1 MKNAVKG
8 AANGARPRPGSG
20 AQLLLGEEFGEG
32 RGAGRRRRGFGNGR
46 PRAANGAVNGAAK
59 RPANGAAPAARR
71 LTLTGQA
78 SAVVFVEQMLR
89 QAVAFGASDAHLEKY
104 EHCARLRYRLD
115 GVLRRIETGAFLFNE
130 YTSVSTRIKLLA
142 GLDIA
147 EHRLPQDGRFSF
159 SCEHGAAD
167 VRVSVVPLI
176 SGERIVLRIL
186 DSGGFDSA
194 LDHLGM
200 GGAELAL
207 FRRAL
212 RMSQGMILVT
222 GPTGSG
228 KTTTLYAAL
237 RELNGEPG
245 GELGGAPGGAP
256 GGEGINILTA
266 EDPVER
272 RIEGI
277 NQVEVRESIGLG
289 FADALRAFL
298 RQDPEVILV
307 GEIRDL
313 ETADI
318 AMKAGLTGHLVMST
332 LHTASVA
339 GTITRLVNIGLP
351 EYLVGAALTLVVSQ
365 RLVRAICPHCREPC
379 PAQALPPLP
388 PALVAAQLHRGRGC
402 AHCHHTGHA
411 GRCAI
416 YEMVMMDED
425 LRRAVSAYSA
435 APAKVTQQINE
446 RRLCSLQEAGQKLLR
461 DGVISPAEYVRVL
474 T

>member
-1 MKNAVKG
+1 MNGSAKGAVK
-8 AANGARPRPGSG
+8 R
-20 AQLLLGEEFGEG
+20 L
-32 RGAGRRRRGFGNGR
+32 
-46 PRAANGAVNGAAK
+46 
-59 RPANGAAPAARR
+59 ANGAAPAARR
-71 LTLTGQA
+71 LALTGQA

-104 EHCARLRYRLD
+104 ERCARLRYRLD

-159 SCEHGAAD
+159 ACEHGAAD
-167 VRVSVVPLI
+167 VRVSAVPLI
-176 SGERIVLRIL
+176 SGERIVLRLL

-194 LDHLGM
+194 LDRLGM
-200 GGAELAL
+200 GGGELAL

-237 RELNGEPG
+237 RELNGELS
-245 GELGGAPGGAP
+245 GELSGEFN
-256 GGEGINILTA
+256 GEGINILTA

-365 RLVRAICPHCREPC
+365 RLVRAICPRCREPC

-388 PALVAAQLHRGRGC
+388 PALGAAQLHHGRGC

-411 GRCAI
+411 GRRAV

-425 LRRAVSAYSA
+425 LRRAVSGYST
-435 APAKVTQQINE
+435 APAKVTQQVNE
-446 RRLCSLQEAGQKLLR
+446 RRLCSLEEAGLKLLR
-461 DGVISPAEYVRVL
+461 EGVISPAEYVRVL

>member
-1 MKNAVKG
+1 MTG
-8 AANGARPRPGSG
+8 AAKTAGPQPGNG
-20 AQLLLGEEFGEG
+20 AQLLFSEGFNEGFGEG
-32 RGAGRRRRGFGNGR
+32 RGEGPRRPGPGRSG
-46 PRAANGAVNGAAK
+46 PRAMNGAAKNAVK

-71 LTLTGQA
+71 LALTGQA

-115 GVLRRIETGAFLFNE
+115 GVLRRIETGAFLFSE
-130 YTSVSTRIKLLA
+130 YTSISTRIKLLA

-159 SCEHGAAD
+159 ACEHGAAD
-167 VRVSVVPLI
+167 VRVSAVPLI

-194 LDHLGM
+194 LDRLGM
-200 GGAELAL
+200 GGGELAL

-237 RELNGEPG
+237 RELNGEPS
-245 GELGGAPGGAP
+245 GELGGEL

-365 RLVRAICPHCREPC
+365 RLVRAICPHCREVC
-379 PAQALPPLP
+379 PAPSLPPLP
-388 PALVAAQLHRGRGC
+388 PALVAAPLHRGRGC

-411 GRCAI
+411 GRRAI

-435 APAKVTQQINE
+435 APAQVTQQVNE
-446 RRLCSLQEAGQKLLR
+446 RRLCSLQEAGLNLLR
-461 DGVISPAEYVRVL
+461 DGVISPEEYVRVL

>member
-1 MKNAVKG
+1 VNG
-8 AANGARPRPGSG
+8 AANGA
-20 AQLLLGEEFGEG
+20 
-32 RGAGRRRRGFGNGR
+32 
-46 PRAANGAVNGAAK
+46 AK
-59 RPANGAAPAARR
+59 HPANGAAPAARR

-115 GVLRRIETGAFLFNE
+115 GVLRRIETGAFLFRE

-159 SCEHGAAD
+159 TCEHGAAD

-194 LDHLGM
+194 LDRLGM
-200 GGAELAL
+200 DGAELAL

-237 RELNGEPG
+237 RELNGELNGELG
-245 GELGGAPGGAP
+245 GELGGEPGGAP

-365 RLVRAICPHCREPC
+365 RLVRAICPH
-379 PAQALPPLP
+379 
-388 PALVAAQLHRGRGC
+388 
-402 AHCHHTGHA
+402 
-411 GRCAI
+411 
-416 YEMVMMDED
+416 
-425 LRRAVSAYSA
+425 
-435 APAKVTQQINE
+435 
-446 RRLCSLQEAGQKLLR
+446 
-461 DGVISPAEYVRVL
+461 
-474 T
+474 

>member
-1 MKNAVKG
+1 MK
-8 AANGARPRPGSG
+8 
-20 AQLLLGEEFGEG
+20 
-32 RGAGRRRRGFGNGR
+32 
-46 PRAANGAVNGAAK
+46 RAAG
-59 RPANGAAPAARR
+59 GAAPAARR
-71 LTLTGQA
+71 LALTGQA

-115 GVLRRIETGAFLFNE
+115 GVLRKIETGAFLFDE
-130 YTSVSTRIKLLA
+130 YTSISTRVKLLA

-159 SCEHGAAD
+159 ACEHGAAD

-194 LDHLGM
+194 LDRLGM
-200 GGAELAL
+200 GGDELAL

-212 RMSQGMILVT
+212 QMSQGMILVT

-237 RELNGEPG
+237 RELNV
-245 GELGGAPGGAP
+245 
-256 GGEGINILTA
+256 EGINILTA

-307 GEIRDL
+307 GEIRDF

-351 EYLVGAALTLVVSQ
+351 EYLVGAALSLVVSQ
-365 RLVRAICPHCREPC
+365 RLVRAICPRCREPC
-379 PAQALPPLP
+379 PASLLPPLP
-388 PALVAAQLHRGRGC
+388 PALGAVQLHHGRGC

-411 GRCAI
+411 GRRAV

-425 LRRAVSAYSA
+425 LRRAVSGYSA
-435 APAKVTQQINE
+435 APAKVTQQVNE
-446 RRLCSLQEAGQKLLR
+446 RRLSSLEEAGLKLLHG
-461 DGVISPAEYVRVL
+461 GVISPAEYVRVL